1 MIENQNDDL
10 KPKILTKLK
19 DVYSESNNKA
29 TFMCEFSS
37 LYESKISWYHNEKA
51 IKQSSNEI
59 KYLFNNELN
68 KSTMTVLNVELE
80 DSGFYEFR
88 IQNKFGANS
97 TTAKLIVNQGN
108 NLKIK

>member
-1 MIENQNDDL
+1 
-10 KPKILTKLK
+10 
-19 DVYSESNNKA
+19 
-29 TFMCEFSS
+29 MCEFSS

-59 KYLFNNELN
+59 KYLFNNDLN
-68 KSTMTVLNVELE
+68 KSTMTILNVELE

-97 TTAKLIVNQGN
+97 TAAKLTVNQGN
-108 NLKIK
+108 NLKI